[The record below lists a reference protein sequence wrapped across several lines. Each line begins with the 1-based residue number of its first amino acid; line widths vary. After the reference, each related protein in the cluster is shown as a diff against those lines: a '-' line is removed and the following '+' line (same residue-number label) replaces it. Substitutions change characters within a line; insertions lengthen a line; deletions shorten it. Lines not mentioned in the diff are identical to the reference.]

1 MMTGTVRDLN
11 TGLPLWLAHVVAFE
25 TDETFIGGA
34 VTNADGRFLL
44 HIPGPVRE
52 VLIRVSSIG
61 YADYSEVVDSES
73 EWLNIDLD
81 FTPYELPVLTIYN
94 DPPPTNTDADTAN
107 NGGNSGNGGGAS
119 GALLLLLLLV
129 AASQS

>member
-1 MMTGTVRDLN
+1 MMTGTVRDIN

-25 TDETFIGGA
+25 PDGTFIGGA
-34 VTNADGRFLL
+34 VTNSDGRFLL
-44 HIPGPVRE
+44 HISGAVRD

-61 YADYSEVVDSES
+61 YADFSAVVNSES
-73 EWLNIDLD
+73 EWLNIPLD

-94 DPPPTNTDADTAN
+94 DPPPDSGGGDTATDE
-107 NGGNSGNGGGAS
+107 GDTATPGGAS
-119 GALLLLLLLV
+119 GALLLLLLIV